1 MFIFKLAYIM
11 LKVSDVKYRSIA
23 PNRKR
28 ELKVE
33 SIEVEVYLMIGT
45 IRRLLRSVELANEIL
60 Y

>member
-1 MFIFKLAYIM
+1 M